1 MYQVVVLPPPDA
13 LGQVEHFRRLHDPGF
28 HRSAAHIVLLPP
40 FEALRADFL
49 ERIVELRLGP
59 PLIVRLGPP
68 IVEGH
73 ALQLP
78 VTHAGPE
85 LEAFR
90 DTIADAL
97 LDPAADRPRVPLG
110 LRVGL
115 ISSEAEL
122 ELARRTLAAESPL
135 PPFEVTSLALL
146 LEDERGMWHVVRELQ
161 LAD

>member
-28 HRSAAHIVLLPP
+28 HRVSAHIALLPP
-40 FEALRADFL
+40 FEALRGDFL
-49 ERIVELRLGP
+49 DRVVDLRLGP
-59 PLIVRLGPP
+59 PLIVRLGAPA
-68 IVEGH
+68 VEGH
-73 ALQLP
+73 ALRLP
-78 VTHAGPE
+78 VTHGGPE
-85 LEAFR
+85 LAVMR
-90 DTIADAL
+90 DAVADAL
-97 LDPAADRPRVPLG
+97 LDAAADRSRAPLA

-115 ISSEAEL
+115 ISSEPEL

-146 LEDERGMWHVVRELQ
+146 LEDVRGIWHAVRELP

>member
-28 HRSAAHIVLLPP
+28 HRSAAHIALLPP
-40 FEALRADFL
+40 FEALRGDFL

-68 IVEGH
+68 IVDGN
-73 ALQLP
+73 ALRLP
-78 VTHAGPE
+78 VTHGGAE

-90 DTIADAL
+90 DTVADAL
-97 LDPAADRPRVPLG
+97 LDPAADRARSALA

-122 ELARRTLAAESPL
+122 ELARRTLAAEAPL
-135 PPFEVTSLALL
+135 PPFEVTALALL
-146 LEDERGMWHVVRELQ
+146 LEDVRGIWHVVRELP
-161 LAD
+161 LSD